1 MAKRFREEQQEQLSE
16 NTATPTSQLKFVV
29 DAWMQV
35 GAGGGAVEKLVE
47 RCKHRGCGA
56 ALWRSLYQGTFLGVC
71 FGSQRGVDIAW
82 GPAVPSASNGLPLST
97 YNPASASPRIP
108 NLHFD
113 LHPTFPVLLHFQVV
127 QCRRVLKWTY
137 ATAYYAF
144 ADSLDASTED
154 KERLGQQQEFFEFN
168 QVRPPV

>member
-1 MAKRFREEQQEQLSE
+1 
-16 NTATPTSQLKFVV
+16 
-29 DAWMQV
+29 
-35 GAGGGAVEKLVE
+35 
-47 RCKHRGCGA
+47 
-56 ALWRSLYQGTFLGVC
+56 
-71 FGSQRGVDIAW
+71 
-82 GPAVPSASNGLPLST
+82 
-97 YNPASASPRIP
+97 
-108 NLHFD
+108 
-113 LHPTFPVLLHFQVV
+113 V